1 ESAHGKAVVL
11 KPVIGAVRPPEA
23 LHDFVRAARRDRS
36 CEHLNDMRKVVGVNR
51 VVRPPLSKLLE
62 GPTRV
67 FDELAIDELEVT
79 VLVQKRDWAWNTV
92 HDEPRLAFTFTNR
105 LLRPLAL
112 DPLRDRAG
120 HRCER
125 VENGFRKWATRE
137 QRHHSDQPILDDQRV
152 SGEGNHSVR
161 LCPSLILNVWIVHNV
176 VA

>member
-1 ESAHGKAVVL
+1 
-11 KPVIGAVRPPEA
+11 
-23 LHDFVRAARRDRS
+23 
-36 CEHLNDMRKVVGVNR
+36 MRKVVGVNR
-51 VVRPPLSKLLE
+51 VVRPPLFKLLE

-92 HDEPRLAFTFTNR
+92 HDEPRLAFAFANR

-125 VENGFRKWATRE
+125 VENRFRKWATRE
-137 QRHHSDQPILDDQRV
+137 QPHHSDQPILDHQRV
-152 SGEGNHSVR
+152 SGEGDHSVR
-161 LCPSLILNVWIVHNV
+161 LCPTLIIDTWIVHDVIGQMGLLLPGNPADLQV
-176 VA
+176 SDRDPAV